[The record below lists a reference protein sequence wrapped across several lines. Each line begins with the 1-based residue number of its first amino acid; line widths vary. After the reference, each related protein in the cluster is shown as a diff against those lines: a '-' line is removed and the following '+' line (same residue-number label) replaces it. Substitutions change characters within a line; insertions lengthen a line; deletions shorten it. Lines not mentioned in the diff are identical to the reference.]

1 MFSLHR
7 LLGHGR
13 RGSASA
19 AFLLKFSQYPWKK
32 SYTQSHKPL
41 LDLCLNIPFLPTK
54 CSSEYPIVRVILTT
68 LLRDLMA
75 KSDLFFH
82 GTSQGGPQ
90 PLSQL
95 LIFPTANLVPVCPR
109 TLSAPERALQSK
121 HVDIPRGYLQ
131 PLSELPISSAGL

>member
-1 MFSLHR
+1 MEEE
-7 LLGHGR
+7 GV
-13 RGSASA
+13 
-19 AFLLKFSQYPWKK
+19 
-32 SYTQSHKPL
+32 TNQSPKPL
-41 LDLCLNIPFLPTK
+41 LHLCLNIPFLPTK
-54 CSSEYPIVRVILTT
+54 CSSEYPIVIVTLTT

-90 PLSQL
+90 PLSPQ

-121 HVDIPRGYLQ
+121 QIEIPRGYLQ
-131 PLSELPISSAGL
+131 PLTKLPISLAGPVDNVLLH